1 MSHSQFRSETLILR
15 HAWLNLWDKH
25 MTTGRINQVTWWR
38 NQCGRSQLNPTERT
52 TKFAVVAISKLHL
65 NISSPIRRMIHALMI
80 SIPKNE
86 TPTWK
91 IIRTDDN
98 DQQSLLSHR
107 PYVDSFRNMYK
118 MQLHE
123 NLVSGLSSLGAE
135 STRLNDFT
143 SPVGQMLRP
152 LKSSRYQD
160 RILDHTRAGRR
171 CFQISS
177 SRGLTPLGSTD
188 TWVLPISM

>member
-1 MSHSQFRSETLILR
+1 MSHSQFHIHLYLDMHGLVFETSIWLLAGSTRLHGGGISAAEANWILPR
-15 HAWLNLWDKH
+15 GLQNL
-25 MTTGRINQVTWWR
+25 QSL
-38 NQCGRSQLNPTERT
+38 QFE
-52 TKFAVVAISKLHL
+52 KLHL